1 MPTTDIALIA
11 LAAVTGLLVLLQFIV
26 LLAFFVAFR
35 KGMAVV
41 QEHASELRDSA
52 VPVLKDSKE
61 LLRVTRELIARIE
74 PRLESAATDV
84 AEITRTA
91 REQVTKI
98 QASADEI
105 TERARRQA
113 ARIDGMTT
121 STLNGVDRIG
131 QFIGDA
137 ISVPVR
143 QVSGLIAGAKAVV
156 EALRS
161 PAPAQRRAADDAH
174 ATEHKNV
181 VA

>member
-1 MPTTDIALIA
+1 MQTSDITLIA
-11 LAAVTGLLVLLQFIV
+11 LAAVTGLLVLFQFVV
-26 LLAFFVAFR
+26 LIAFFLAFR
-35 KGMAVV
+35 KGMAAM
-41 QEHASELRDSA
+41 QEHANELRDSA
-52 VPVLKDSKE
+52 VPVLKDAKE

-91 REQVTKI
+91 RVQITRIQV
-98 QASADEI
+98 SADEI

-121 STLNGVDRIG
+121 STLNGVDRVG

-137 ISVPVR
+137 INVPMR
-143 QVSGLIAGAKAVV
+143 QVSGLIAGAKAIV
-156 EALRS
+156 ETLRS
-161 PAPAQRRAADDAH
+161 PAPAQRRAAADAR